1 MSVLIDSYS
10 EANGSAWVSI
20 VDADMSGVCQSF
32 KPTENYTLTSCKF
45 YLTPDGSPTGNAV
58 AKLYAH
64 TGIFGTDGE
73 PSGEALATSDNLD
86 VSTIVSA
93 GLKELTFST
102 GCTLVKN
109 TPYVIAIEYL
119 GGDVSNF
126 VMVGVDSTSPSHEG
140 NYGLASS
147 GQYTGDDAFDTLFY
161 VYGNEIEQPTV
172 GIKYPLPAFKRP

>member
-32 KPTENYTLTSCKF
+32 KPTKNYTLTSCKF

-64 TGIFGTDGE
+64 TGTFGTTSE
-73 PSGEALATSDNLD
+73 PTGSALATSDNLD

-102 GCTLVKN
+102 GYILAEN
-109 TPYVIAIEYL
+109 IPYVIAIEYL
-119 GGDVSNF
+119 NGDASNF
-126 VMVGVDSTSPSHEG
+126 VMVGVDSTSPTHEG

-147 GQYTGDDAFDTLFY
+147 GSYTGDEVFDTLFY
-161 VYGNEIEQPTV
+161 VYGDELSPT
-172 GIKYPLPAFKRP
+172 IDQKYSLPAFKGA